1 MIPFFIKI
9 NILWYCYR
17 SRMLSE
23 LLWLSMIND
32 IKLSSFYPLGFF
44 SPRRH
49 AIKDIFHWCNI
60 WQLQRAESRIRIW
73 WSYLN
78 HHSFP
83 PTLSIL
89 SLSVMGRVGKR
100 IIGILNSVHKTHEWN
115 NGSPF
120 IILKQYMFSHWQS
133 ILLYMYILYIKS
145 DSDLSLV
152 TGPCTL

>member
-100 IIGILNSVHKTHEWN
+100 IIGILNSWHKTHELSN
-115 NGSPF
+115 NF
-120 IILKQYMFSHWQS
+120 QS
-133 ILLYMYILYIKS
+133 KSEMIGALFCFEIDSRFCYI
-145 DSDLSLV
+145 
-152 TGPCTL
+152 CTLNQIQI